1 MKILHVT
8 APDEVGGLESVVLG
22 LALGHRRNGR
32 DVQVAA
38 IMARDPERDHP
49 FLASLREGGIPTHI
63 LVASPRAYLRERRWV
78 RTLCRELRP
87 DVVHT
92 HGFRPDVV
100 DAPVALGEEI
110 PTLTTVHGHN
120 HDGLRERISE
130 SLQHRAFRSMDAVV
144 AVSRPLMDRLLDA
157 AVPAERL
164 RLVPNAWRAGA
175 ARLTPADARR
185 TLGLPGHG
193 CHVGWV
199 GRLEPEKGPDH
210 LVDALALLGD
220 LPLTASILGKGRMHD
235 ALATQIRRLG
245 LADRVRLAGVVPGAA
260 RLLTAFDV
268 LVLSSRTEGTPM
280 ILLEAM
286 AAEVPIVT
294 TRVGG
299 IPDVVGPNEALLVKP
314 GDPQAL
320 ARGIREVLEGGPEN
334 RKRVRAAARRLED
347 HFGEAAWLRRYD
359 EIYLETSRRE
369 TDVVA

>member
-8 APDEVGGLESVVLG
+8 APGEVGGLESVVLG

-38 IMARDPERDHP
+38 VMDGAPRRHHA
-49 FLASLREGGIPTHI
+49 FLSALREGGVPTHI

-100 DAPVALGEEI
+100 DASVAQEEDI

-130 SLQHRAFRSMDAVV
+130 SLQHRAFRSMHAVV
-144 AVSRPLMDRLLDA
+144 AVSRPLVDRLLDA
-157 AVPAERL
+157 AVPADRL
-164 RLVPNAWRAGA
+164 RLVPNAWRPGA
-175 ARLTPADARR
+175 ERLTRDDARR
-185 TLGLPGHG
+185 ALGLQRDG

-210 LVDALALLGD
+210 LVEALALLGNI
-220 LPLTASILGKGRMHD
+220 PLTASLLGKGRMHD
-235 ALATQIRRLG
+235 DLATDIRRRG
-245 LADRVRLAGVVPGAA
+245 LSDRIRLVGVVPRAA
-260 RLLTAFDV
+260 RLLPAFDV

-286 AAEVPIVT
+286 GAGVPIVT

-299 IPDVVGPNEALLVKP
+299 VPDVVGPDEALLVEP
-314 GDPQAL
+314 GDPRAM
-320 ARGIREVLEGGPEN
+320 AEAIRQVLEGGPESQI
-334 RKRVRAAARRLED
+334 RVKAAARRLEE
-347 HFGEAAWLRRYD
+347 HFGEAAWLRQYE
-359 EIYLETSRRE
+359 EIYLQTSRRE
-369 TDVVA
+369 IHVVA